1 MSNQKQET
9 TGPESFFSAWM
20 KTASEY
26 WETAFQMWPA
36 TSKAP
41 QEAASMKTGA
51 AGRAQESWEAVQ
63 KTWKTMAAVLQ
74 EPPAMDSLFKGIQ
87 AMPDVVLKF
96 AQVGWDNFFRGQQK
110 LLEKAGS
117 IGETTKAYQ
126 FEDLDQEA
134 FKFWNEIYES
144 EFKQFLNVPQ
154 LGLTRFYQERMN
166 TAVDKFNVFQA
177 QMAEFLHV
185 CYLPM
190 DKSFK
195 VMQDKIQELTDKG
208 ELPDDA
214 NEYYRMWIKV
224 LEGHY
229 MTLLKS
235 PEYSK
240 TLAKTLGALEDYMMA
255 RKDVM
260 QDILQFFPVPT
271 QDDVDDLYREIY
283 LLKKKIK
290 ALEKTK

>member
-1 MSNQKQET
+1 V
-9 TGPESFFSAWM
+9 
-20 KTASEY
+20 
-26 WETAFQMWPA
+26 
-36 TSKAP
+36 
-41 QEAASMKTGA
+41 EA
-51 AGRAQESWEAVQ
+51 
-63 KTWKTMAAVLQ
+63 
-74 EPPAMDSLFKGIQ
+74 LFAGIQ
-87 AMPDVVLKF
+87 NLPEAFLKVS
-96 AQVGWDNFFRGQQK
+96 QTGWEGFFRTQQK
-110 LLEKAGS
+110 LWEKAGS
-117 IGETTKAYQ
+117 FGEKTKAYQ

-134 FKFWNEIYES
+134 FNVWNDIYEN
-144 EFKQFLNVPQ
+144 EFKQFLNIPQ
-154 LGLTRFYQERMN
+154 LGLTRFYQERVSN
-166 TAVDKFNVFQA
+166 AVDKFNIFQSR
-177 QMAEFLHV
+177 MAEFLHV

-190 DKSFK
+190 EKSFK
-195 VMQDKIQELTDKG
+195 VMQDKIQELTDTG
-208 ELPDDA
+208 DLPDDA

-240 TLAKTLGALEDYMMA
+240 TMAITLDALEDYMMA

-260 QDILQFFPVPT
+260 QDILKFFPVPT